1 MARKKSSWIS
11 QFERKVAYDRD
22 TCITICQ
29 RYLRGEQLSAICA
42 KRPMPVAQ
50 CFLSWVQHNEEA
62 RDIWDCARR
71 FESDRENN

>member
-22 TCITICQ
+22 TFITICK
-29 RYLRGEQLSAICA
+29 RCLLGEQLSEICA
-42 KRPMPVAQ
+42 KPPMPVAQ
-50 CFLSWVQHNEEA
+50 CVMSWVEYNEEA
-62 RDIWDCARR
+62 SDIWNCARR